1 MLRKLRKSHILFFI
15 CVFGL
20 VPLCL
25 TNGFADDDA
34 AIEAAIEAA
43 ILEGRF
49 EVPTPD
55 GAADIQGNAEFQR
68 GLDRIIGTND
78 FEKMRDLPPTSQ
90 DYILGRKVGWFVVPQ
105 RNDPRRIWICTGF
118 LVGPDLFMTNH
129 HCIHDEDGLLPLENA
144 AILMDYYQEFEDDRT
159 FGGLTARVAEIL
171 QMDELLDYA
180 LLRLNRPIGNTYGWL
195 ELDTTTRVDSSQ
207 SVKLISHPDG
217 RSKEIVRNNTE
228 IVDLPPA
235 FAAEVPFLLAYLAD
249 SEGGASGSPVF
260 LRDGTGVIGIHHSAY
275 FNRFTGEPL
284 FNAGSLMSY
293 IVPEIE
299 QYLPVP
305 SESGSDLVVE
315 AAWVSKSDL
324 IAGESFTL
332 SAIVKNKGGVA
343 APATTLWFYESFDS
357 NITPFDI
364 EVGSASV
371 DSLAPSATSEVS
383 LTLTAPPPD
392 MYYYG
397 ACVDVVDNET
407 NIDNNCST
415 GVSVTVSTSPTPPPP
430 TLAFNPSTFAD
441 QTFPVDTLITPLQLP
456 AATGGTAPYTYTFS
470 PVPPGLDFD
479 PFTQY
484 LTGTPTTVGTTDVT
498 YTATDT
504 TDASASLT
512 FTITVTGTGPGP
524 GPGDPLDVDGDG
536 QITVIDLAIVALFYG
551 TQVPAGMSL
560 PADVNTDGIVNILDL
575 TAVAQGI
582 DAANSSNQGLSLEEV
597 EAALLAA
604 AEQAAEIK
612 AIAEAPN
619 ALSRGN
625 LAYRNVA
632 AALTDAKQLA
642 TRDVHLAKGVP
653 VVLEALL
660 QLLTEMKAIPEAS
673 ALLPNYPNPFN
684 PETWIPY
691 HLAKDAAVVLTIYD
705 VRGSVVRTL
714 KMGHQLAGVYR
725 SKHRAAYW
733 DGKNQLGEKVAS
745 GLYFYTLTAGDFN
758 ATRKML
764 IAK

>member
-25 TNGFADDDA
+25 TKGFANDD
-34 AIEAAIEAA
+34 AAIEAA

-49 EVPTPD
+49 EVPTAE
-55 GAADIQGNAEFQR
+55 GAGYIQGNAEFQR
-68 GLDRIIGTND
+68 GPDRIIGTND
-78 FEKMRDLPPTSQ
+78 FEKMRDLPPNSQ
-90 DYILGRKVGWFVVPQ
+90 DYILGRKVGWFVVPN
-105 RNDPRRIWICTGF
+105 RNDPRRVWICTGF

-129 HCIHDEDGLLPLENA
+129 HCIHDEVGLLPLENA
-144 AILMDYYQEFEDDRT
+144 AIFMDYYQELDVDRT
-159 FGGLTARVAEIL
+159 RGGLTARVAEIL

-180 LLRLNRPIGNTYGWL
+180 LLRLDRPIGNTYGWL
-195 ELDTTTRVDSSQ
+195 ELDTTTPDSSQ

-228 IVDLPPA
+228 IVELPPA
-235 FAAEVPFLLAYLAD
+235 FTTEVPFLLAYLAD

-260 LRDGTGVIGIHHSAY
+260 LRDGTGVIAIHHSAWSSIT
-275 FNRFTGEPL
+275 TGDPL

-299 QYLPVP
+299 QYLPAAAEP
-305 SESGSDLVVE
+305 EPDLVVE
-315 AAWVSKSDL
+315 SAWVSKSDL
-324 IAGESFTL
+324 IPDESFTL
-332 SAIVKNKGGVA
+332 SAIVKNRGGA
-343 APATTLWFYESFDS
+343 AASATTLWFYESFDS

-392 MYYYG
+392 TYYYG

-407 NIDNNCST
+407 DINNNCSS
-415 GVSVTVSTSPTPPPP
+415 GVSVTVSTAPPP

-456 AATGGTAPYTYTFS
+456 AGTGGTAPYSYTLLPIPS
-470 PVPPGLDFD
+470 GLDFD
-479 PFTQY
+479 GATQL
-484 LTGTPTTVGTTDVT
+484 LTGTPTIAGTTNTT
-498 YTATDT
+498 YTVTDT
-504 TDASASLT
+504 AGDSAILN
-512 FTITVTGTGPGP
+512 FTITVTPSGPIDPVP
-524 GPGDPLDVDGDG
+524 GPLDVDGDG

-551 TQVPAGMSL
+551 TQVPAGMNL
-560 PADVNTDGIVNILDL
+560 PADVNVDGVVNILDL

-582 DAANSSNQGLSLEEV
+582 DAANSGIQGISLQEV
-597 EAALLAA
+597 ETALLAA
-604 AEQAAEIK
+604 VEQAAEIA

-642 TRDVHLAKGVP
+642 TRDGHFKKGVP
-653 VVLEALL
+653 VVLEELL
-660 QLLTEMKAIPEAS
+660 QLLTEMKARPEAS

-684 PETWIPY
+684 PETWLPY
-691 HLAKDAAVVLTIYD
+691 HLAKATDVALTIYD

-714 KMGHQLAGVYR
+714 KIGHQPAGVYQ

-733 DGKNQLGEKVAS
+733 DGKNELGEKVAS
-745 GLYFYTLTAGDFN
+745 GLYFYTLTAGDFT
-758 ATRKML
+758 ATRKLL